1 MSGEVSPEQ
10 AKRIIDMLTEG
21 GAIKNVN
28 APLALRLIPLA
39 EELENFELVERLL
52 QHAENSAVDDLE
64 SGWVKFEQLRWQLQ
78 IDQFVEPAAMAGK
91 SMRGNL

>member
-52 QHAENSAVDDLE
+52 QHAENSAVDL
-64 SGWVKFEQLRWQLQ
+64 SL
-78 IDQFVEPAAMAGK
+78 IHI
-91 SMRGNL
+91 

>member
-39 EELENFELVERLL
+39 EELKILNLL
-52 QHAENSAVDDLE
+52 NDYYSMQ
-64 SGWVKFEQLRWQLQ
+64 KTQLLT
-78 IDQFVEPAAMAGK
+78 I
-91 SMRGNL
+91 